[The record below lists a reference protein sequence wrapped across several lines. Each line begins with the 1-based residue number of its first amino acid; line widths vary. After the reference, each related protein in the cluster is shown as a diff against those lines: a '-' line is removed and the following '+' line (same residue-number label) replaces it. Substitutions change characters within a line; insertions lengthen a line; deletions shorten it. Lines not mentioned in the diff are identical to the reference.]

1 MIPPHTKAISKQNT
15 LLCVPQHG
23 EGCFVS
29 VRRPLKI
36 FAKLRFR
43 VDPIFLRRYNK
54 KGYSQSS
61 ARRGCCG
68 CGIYE
73 NWEVNA
79 GQWTRIIVEDTDQ
92 LRHSRTKK
100 QLRSPFLP
108 GKRYCTG
115 TSQRGERA
123 QLGARSGQSGSLREA
138 GGAFCFVCCPI
149 RRKR

>member
-1 MIPPHTKAISKQNT
+1 MGSGAATAYPSNMIPPHTKAISKQNT
-15 LLCVPQHG
+15 LLCAPQHG

-29 VRRPLKI
+29 METLKI

-54 KGYSQSS
+54 KGYSQCS

-79 GQWTRIIVEDTDQ
+79 GQWTLIIVEVDPPM
-92 LRHSRTKK
+92 R
-100 QLRSPFLP
+100 
-108 GKRYCTG
+108 
-115 TSQRGERA
+115 
-123 QLGARSGQSGSLREA
+123 
-138 GGAFCFVCCPI
+138 
-149 RRKR
+149 

>member
-29 VRRPLKI
+29 VRRRIAIQLFNAAATTLNCISQICCLNVALISCLAIKI
-36 FAKLRFR
+36 FAKPRFR

-54 KGYSQSS
+54 KGYSQRS
-61 ARRGCCG
+61 ARRGC

-79 GQWTRIIVEDTDQ
+79 GQWTLIIVEVAPPM
-92 LRHSRTKK
+92 R
-100 QLRSPFLP
+100 
-108 GKRYCTG
+108 
-115 TSQRGERA
+115 
-123 QLGARSGQSGSLREA
+123 
-138 GGAFCFVCCPI
+138 
-149 RRKR
+149 